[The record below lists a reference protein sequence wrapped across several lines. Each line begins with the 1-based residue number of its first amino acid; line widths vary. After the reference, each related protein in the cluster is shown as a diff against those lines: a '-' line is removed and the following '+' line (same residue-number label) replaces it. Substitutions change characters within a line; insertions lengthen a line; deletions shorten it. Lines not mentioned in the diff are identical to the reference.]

1 MRLEPFN
8 VFFCF
13 CFVFNF
19 QYDLLFLLLSVIDQS
34 PKKWKEIL
42 ESSPS
47 SKKGSIKVCMQL
59 IKESPLKEEAD
70 HQKERGVPTKKR
82 KTIQTTLQLS
92 PLKKSKLDTIGGKDL
107 HVATNNIGTEEE
119 TGLRKCTKADEK
131 REGAGKRKKNQKN
144 QKACPTNTRQL
155 FLDFGQ
161 ERFDWNTCSV
171 CGMTFAPGVPDDEKT
186 HTRFHKAFLKMNE
199 NS

>member
-1 MRLEPFN
+1 MFSL
-8 VFFCF
+8 
-13 CFVFNF
+13 FVFNF
-19 QYDLLFLLLSVIDQS
+19 QYVLIFPLSVTDQS

-82 KTIQTTLQLS
+82 KTIQTTIQLS
-92 PLKKSKLDTIGGKDL
+92 PLKKSKLDTIVGKEL
-107 HVATNNIGTEEE
+107 HVATSNIGTEEE
-119 TGLRKCTKADEK
+119 TRRKCTKADEN
-131 REGAGKRKKNQKN
+131 REGAGKRKKN

-186 HTRFHKAFLKMNE
+186 HTKFHKAFLKMSSCPE
-199 NS
+199 EKEAKTSIL